1 MKVETNIV
9 ANITANLIGEAVILV
24 LMYVKTFK
32 SDIIVFIFNVI
43 MMTDICF
50 QIKEGLSWL
59 VVEFRTIYAISAY
72 HH

>member
-43 MMTDICF
+43 MLTD
-50 QIKEGLSWL
+50 KNLYTAMLE
-59 VVEFRTIYAISAY
+59 
-72 HH
+72 